1 MSMSGK
7 NNCYYIKTIMGMQF
21 KNKDEI
27 REENYRLVSVLG
39 TGSDIFKRVLLKQTI
54 NIHLVLYQISF
65 AVTEDGLVKCLCYYP

>member
-1 MSMSGK
+1 
-7 NNCYYIKTIMGMQF
+7 MGMQF

-27 REENYRLVSVLG
+27 REENYGLVSVLG
-39 TGSDIFKRVLLKQTI
+39 TGSDIFKRVLLKQMI

>member
-1 MSMSGK
+1 
-7 NNCYYIKTIMGMQF
+7 MGMQF

-65 AVTEDGLVKCLCYYP
+65 TVTEDGLVKCLCYYP